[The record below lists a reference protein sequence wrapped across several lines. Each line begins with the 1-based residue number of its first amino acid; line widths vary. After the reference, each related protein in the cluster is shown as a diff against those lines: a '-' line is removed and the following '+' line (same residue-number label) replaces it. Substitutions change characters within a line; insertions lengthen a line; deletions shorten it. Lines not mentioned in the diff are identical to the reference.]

1 MINDSYV
8 NGVVWDILSSS
19 SYETI
24 FRPAD
29 TPDHVVSAT
38 RKITIAMDGKSYARA
53 VNIFSSLLPP
63 DRADVMS
70 RLPRSSQ
77 IKLLSWMTPRHLG
90 MIVEDLSPDDVVNI
104 SRDMNVSDLSEVL
117 DETSPDFAAD
127 VLREMPGELRAE
139 ALSTM
144 KGANGVLPLIDYD
157 DDDAGGLMTP
167 RYIALNETMTVRKAI
182 EYIKSTSAEI
192 DISEITYI
200 LVVDPQNV
208 LKGGLNVSQLVT
220 AENEDYIADVMY
232 PNVISVS
239 AETDQ
244 EECALIMERYN
255 LLTLPVVDEKGRL
268 EGIVKIENMIY
279 VLQEEATEDMYRM
292 VGVAEEEKILGPFWD
307 SVKGRLPWLCV
318 NLATAGL
325 AALVITLFQST
336 LAQVVALAA
345 FLPVIAGQ
353 GGIVGTQTLTLV
365 VRSMALGEISSA
377 NAKHLLLKE
386 FGLGLVHGFI
396 LGLLAGLIVL
406 MWHGNEYLA
415 LVVGVA
421 MLANLCVA
429 GVSGVVLP
437 LSLKAA
443 KLDPALSSAVVVTT
457 ITDVVGFLIYLGL
470 ASAAISLIAS
480 SF

>member
-1 MINDSYV
+1 M
-8 NGVVWDILSSS
+8 SSS

-29 TPDHVVSAT
+29 TSDYVHSAT
-38 RKITIAMDGKSYARA
+38 RKIAIAMDEKSYARA

-63 DRADVMS
+63 DQADVMS

-77 IKLLSWMTPRHLG
+77 VRLLSWMTPRRLG
-90 MIVEDLSPDDVVNI
+90 LIVEELSPDAVVNI
-104 SRDMNVSDLSEVL
+104 SKDMNVSDLSEVL
-117 DETSPDFAAD
+117 DETSPEVAAD

-139 ALSTM
+139 ALSAM
-144 KGANGVLPLIDYD
+144 KGATGVLPLIDYE

-182 EYIKSTSAEI
+182 EYIRSTSTEI
-192 DISEITYI
+192 DISEVTYI

-255 LLTLPVVDEKGRL
+255 LLTLPVVDERGRL
-268 EGIVKIENMIY
+268 EGIVKIEDMIY

-336 LAQVVALAA
+336 LGQVIALAA

-365 VRSMALGEISSA
+365 VRSMALGEISPA
-377 NAKHLLLKE
+377 NAKQLLLKE
-386 FGLGLVHGFI
+386 FGLGLVHGCV

>member
-1 MINDSYV
+1 M
-8 NGVVWDILSSS
+8 SSS
-19 SYETI
+19 SFETI
-24 FRPAD
+24 FPPLD
-29 TPDHVVSAT
+29 SVDYISNAT
-38 RKITIAMDGKSYARA
+38 REIAIAMDEKSYARA
-53 VNIFSSLLPP
+53 VNVFSSLRPP
-63 DRADVMS
+63 DQADVMS
-70 RLPRSSQ
+70 GLTRTHQ
-77 IKLLSWMTPRHLG
+77 EKILSWMTPRRLG
-90 MIVEDLSPDDVVNI
+90 MIVEELTPNDVINI
-104 SRDMNVSDLSEVL
+104 SRDMEVADLSEVL
-117 DETSPDFAAD
+117 DETRPDIAAD

-139 ALSTM
+139 TLSTM
-144 KGANGVLPLIDYD
+144 KAANGVLPLIDYE
-157 DDDAGGLMTP
+157 DDDAGGVMTP
-167 RYIALNETMTVRKAI
+167 RYIALNETMTVQGAI
-182 EYIKSTSAEI
+182 EYIRSIAHEI
-192 DISEITYI
+192 DLSEVTYI
-200 LVVDPQNV
+200 LVVDGHNL

-220 AENEDYIADVMY
+220 ADNDESISTVMF

-255 LLTLPVVDEKGRL
+255 LLTLPVVDNKGRL
-268 EGIVKIENMIY
+268 EGIVKIEDMIY

-292 VGVAEEEKILGPFWD
+292 VGVAEEEKILGAFWD
-307 SVKGRLPWLCV
+307 SVKGRLPWLCI

-336 LAQVVALAA
+336 LGQVVALAA

-365 VRSMALGEISSA
+365 VRSMALGEISPA
-377 NAKHLLLKE
+377 NAKQLFFKE
-386 FGLGLVHGFI
+386 LGLGLVHGFI
-396 LGLLAGLIVL
+396 LGLLAGIIVL
-406 MWHGNEYLA
+406 IWHGNEYLA

-470 ASAAISLIAS
+470 ASMAISLISS

>member
-1 MINDSYV
+1 M
-8 NGVVWDILSSS
+8 SSS

-24 FRPAD
+24 FCPAD
-29 TPDHVVSAT
+29 TSDYAHSAT
-38 RKITIAMDGKSYARA
+38 RKIAIAMDEKSYARA

-63 DRADVMS
+63 DQADVMS
-70 RLPRSSQ
+70 RLPRPSQ
-77 IKLLSWMTPRHLG
+77 VKLLSWMTPRRLG
-90 MIVEDLSPDDVVNI
+90 LIVEELSPDDVVNI

-117 DETSPDFAAD
+117 DETSPDVAAD

-139 ALSTM
+139 ALSAM
-144 KGANGVLPLIDYD
+144 KGATGVLPLIDYE

-182 EYIKSTSAEI
+182 EYIRSTSTEI
-192 DISEITYI
+192 DISEVTYI

-255 LLTLPVVDEKGRL
+255 LLTLPVVDERGRL
-268 EGIVKIENMIY
+268 EGIVKIEDMIY

-318 NLATAGL
+318 NLVTAGL

-336 LAQVVALAA
+336 LGQVIALAA

-365 VRSMALGEISSA
+365 VRSMALGEISPA
-377 NAKHLLLKE
+377 NAKQLLLKE
-386 FGLGLVHGFI
+386 FGLGLVHGCV

>member
-1 MINDSYV
+1 M
-8 NGVVWDILSSS
+8 SSS

-29 TPDHVVSAT
+29 ANDYIGTSTEEIAT
-38 RKITIAMDGKSYARA
+38 AMDEKNYARA

-63 DRADVMS
+63 DQADVMS
-70 RLPRSSQ
+70 RLPRPSQ
-77 IKLLSWMTPRHLG
+77 VKILSWMTPRRLG
-90 MIVEDLSPDDVVNI
+90 MIVEELSPNDVVSI
-104 SRDMNVSDLSEVL
+104 SRDMDVSDISDVL
-117 DETSPDFAAD
+117 DKTSPDTAAD
-127 VLREMPGELRAE
+127 VLREMQGELRAE
-139 ALSTM
+139 TLSTM
-144 KGANGVLPLIDYD
+144 KAANGVMPLIDYE
-157 DDDAGGLMTP
+157 DDDAGGHMTP
-167 RYIALNETMTVRKAI
+167 QYIALNETMTVRRAI
-182 EYIKSTSAEI
+182 EYIRTTSS
-192 DISEITYI
+192 DININEVTYI
-200 LVVDPQNV
+200 LVVDQQNI

-239 AETDQ
+239 ADTDQ

-255 LLTLPVVDEKGRL
+255 LLTLPVVDEKGHL
-268 EGIVKIENMIY
+268 EGIVKIEDMIY

-292 VGVAEEEKILGPFWD
+292 VGVAEEEKILGPFWA
-307 SVKGRLPWLCV
+307 SVRGRLPWLCV

-336 LAQVVALAA
+336 LGQVVALAA

-365 VRSMALGEISSA
+365 VRSMALGEISPA
-377 NAKHLLLKE
+377 NAKHLLMKE
-386 FGLGLVHGFI
+386 LGLGLVHGFI
-396 LGLLAGLIVL
+396 LGLLAGIIVL
-406 MWHGNEYLA
+406 IWHGNEYLA

-429 GVSGVVLP
+429 GVSGVILP
-437 LSLKAA
+437 MSLKAA

-470 ASAAISLIAS
+470 ATMAISLISS

>member
-1 MINDSYV
+1 M
-8 NGVVWDILSSS
+8 SSS

-29 TPDHVVSAT
+29 ASDYIGTAT
-38 RKITIAMDGKSYARA
+38 EEIATAMDEKYYARA
-53 VNIFSSLLPP
+53 VNMFSSLLPP
-63 DRADVMS
+63 DQADVMS
-70 RLPRSSQ
+70 RLPRTSQ
-77 IKLLSWMTPRHLG
+77 VKILSWMTPRRLG
-90 MIVEDLSPDDVVNI
+90 MIVEELSPNDVVTI
-104 SRDMNVSDLSEVL
+104 SRDMDVSDISHVL
-117 DETSPDFAAD
+117 DETSPDTAAD
-127 VLREMPGELRAE
+127 VLREMPRELRAE
-139 ALSTM
+139 TLSTM
-144 KGANGVLPLIDYD
+144 KASNGVLPLIDYE
-157 DDDAGGLMTP
+157 DDDAGGHMTP
-167 RYIALNETMTVRKAI
+167 QYIALNETMTVRRAI
-182 EYIKSTSAEI
+182 EYIRTTSSDI
-192 DISEITYI
+192 NISEVTYI
-200 LVVDPQNV
+200 LVVDQQNI

-220 AENEDYIADVMY
+220 AENKDYIADVMY

-239 AETDQ
+239 ADTDQ

-268 EGIVKIENMIY
+268 EGIVKIEDMIY

-307 SVKGRLPWLCV
+307 SVRGRLPWLCV

-336 LAQVVALAA
+336 LGQVVALAA

-365 VRSMALGEISSA
+365 VRSMALGEISPA

-386 FGLGLVHGFI
+386 LGLGLVHGFV
-396 LGLLAGLIVL
+396 LGLLAGIIVL
-406 MWHGNEYLA
+406 IWHGNEYLA

-437 LSLKAA
+437 MSLKAA

-470 ASAAISLIAS
+470 ATMAISLISS

>member
-1 MINDSYV
+1 
-8 NGVVWDILSSS
+8 
-19 SYETI
+19 
-24 FRPAD
+24 
-29 TPDHVVSAT
+29 
-38 RKITIAMDGKSYARA
+38 
-53 VNIFSSLLPP
+53 
-63 DRADVMS
+63 
-70 RLPRSSQ
+70 
-77 IKLLSWMTPRHLG
+77 MTPRRLG
-90 MIVEDLSPDDVVNI
+90 LIVEELSPDDVVNI

-117 DETSPDFAAD
+117 DETSPDVAAD

-139 ALSTM
+139 ALSAM
-144 KGANGVLPLIDYD
+144 KGATGVLPLIDYE

-182 EYIKSTSAEI
+182 EYIRSTSTEI
-192 DISEITYI
+192 DISEVTYI

-255 LLTLPVVDEKGRL
+255 LLTLPVVDERGRL
-268 EGIVKIENMIY
+268 EGIVKIEDMIY

-318 NLATAGL
+318 NLVTAGL

-336 LAQVVALAA
+336 LGQVIALAA

-365 VRSMALGEISSA
+365 VRSMALGEISPA
-377 NAKHLLLKE
+377 NAKQLLLKE
-386 FGLGLVHGFI
+386 FGLGLVHGCV
-396 LGLLAGLIVL
+396 LGILAGLIVL

>member
-1 MINDSYV
+1 M
-8 NGVVWDILSSS
+8 SSS

-29 TPDHVVSAT
+29 TSHHVDSAT
-38 RKITIAMDGKSYARA
+38 RKITLAMDEKSYARA

-63 DRADVMS
+63 DQADVMS

-77 IKLLSWMTPRHLG
+77 VKLLSWMTPRRLG
-90 MIVEDLSPDDVVNI
+90 MIVEELSPDDVVNI
-104 SRDMNVSDLSEVL
+104 SRDMNVSDLSDVL
-117 DETSPDFAAD
+117 DETSPDVAAD

-144 KGANGVLPLIDYD
+144 KGANGVLPLIDYE

-167 RYIALNETMTVRKAI
+167 RYVALKETMTVRKAI
-182 EYIKSTSAEI
+182 EYIRSISAEI
-192 DISEITYI
+192 DISEVTYI

-255 LLTLPVVDEKGRL
+255 LLTLPVVDGEGRL
-268 EGIVKIENMIY
+268 EGIVKIEDMIY

-336 LAQVVALAA
+336 LGQVGALAA

-365 VRSMALGEISSA
+365 VRSMALGEISPA
-377 NAKHLLLKE
+377 NAKQLLLKE
-386 FGLGLVHGFI
+386 FGLGLVHGVI

-470 ASAAISLIAS
+470 ATAAISLIAS

>member
-1 MINDSYV
+1 M
-8 NGVVWDILSSS
+8 SSS

-29 TPDHVVSAT
+29 ASDYIGTAT
-38 RKITIAMDGKSYARA
+38 EEIATAMDEKYYARA

-63 DRADVMS
+63 DQADVMS
-70 RLPRSSQ
+70 RLPRASQ
-77 IKLLSWMTPRHLG
+77 VKILSWMTPRRLG
-90 MIVEDLSPDDVVNI
+90 MIVEELSPNDVVTI
-104 SRDMNVSDLSEVL
+104 SRDMDVSDISDVL
-117 DETSPDFAAD
+117 DETSPDTAAD

-139 ALSTM
+139 TLSTM
-144 KGANGVLPLIDYD
+144 KAANGVLPLIDYE
-157 DDDAGGLMTP
+157 DDDAGGHMTP
-167 RYIALNETMTVRKAI
+167 QYIALNETMTVRRAI
-182 EYIKSTSAEI
+182 EYIRTTSSDI
-192 DISEITYI
+192 NISEVTYI
-200 LVVDPQNV
+200 LVVDQQNI

-239 AETDQ
+239 ADTDQ

-268 EGIVKIENMIY
+268 EGIVKIEDMIY

-307 SVKGRLPWLCV
+307 SVRGRLPWLCV

-336 LAQVVALAA
+336 LGQVVALAA

-365 VRSMALGEISSA
+365 VRSMALGEISPA

-386 FGLGLVHGFI
+386 LGLGLVHGFV
-396 LGLLAGLIVL
+396 LGLLAGIIVL
-406 MWHGNEYLA
+406 IWHGNEYLA

-437 LSLKAA
+437 MSLKAA

-470 ASAAISLIAS
+470 ATMAISLISS

>member
-1 MINDSYV
+1 M
-8 NGVVWDILSSS
+8 SSS

-29 TPDHVVSAT
+29 ASDYIGTAT
-38 RKITIAMDGKSYARA
+38 EEIATAMDEKYYARA
-53 VNIFSSLLPP
+53 VNMFSSLLPP
-63 DRADVMS
+63 DQADVMS
-70 RLPRSSQ
+70 RLPRTSQ
-77 IKLLSWMTPRHLG
+77 VKILSWMTPRRLG
-90 MIVEDLSPDDVVNI
+90 MIVEELSPNDVVTI
-104 SRDMNVSDLSEVL
+104 SRDMDVSDISDVL
-117 DETSPDFAAD
+117 DETSPDTAAD
-127 VLREMPGELRAE
+127 VLREMPRELRAE
-139 ALSTM
+139 TLSTM
-144 KGANGVLPLIDYD
+144 KAANGVLPLIDYE
-157 DDDAGGLMTP
+157 DDDAGGHMTP
-167 RYIALNETMTVRKAI
+167 QYIALNETMTVRRAI
-182 EYIKSTSAEI
+182 EYIRTTSS
-192 DISEITYI
+192 DINMSEVTYI
-200 LVVDPQNV
+200 LVVDQQNI

-220 AENEDYIADVMY
+220 AENKDYIADVMY
-232 PNVISVS
+232 PNMISVS
-239 AETDQ
+239 ADTDQ

-268 EGIVKIENMIY
+268 EGIVKIEDMIY

-307 SVKGRLPWLCV
+307 SVRGRLPWLCV

-336 LAQVVALAA
+336 LGQVVALAA

-365 VRSMALGEISSA
+365 VRSMALGEISPA

-386 FGLGLVHGFI
+386 LGLGLVHGFV
-396 LGLLAGLIVL
+396 LGLLAGIIVL
-406 MWHGNEYLA
+406 IWHGNEYLA

-437 LSLKAA
+437 MSLKAA

-470 ASAAISLIAS
+470 ATMAISLISS

>member
-1 MINDSYV
+1 MINDAYV

-192 DISEITYI
+192 DISEVTYI

-429 GVSGVVLP
+429 GVSGVILP

>member
-1 MINDSYV
+1 M
-8 NGVVWDILSSS
+8 SSS

-29 TPDHVVSAT
+29 ASDYIGTAT
-38 RKITIAMDGKSYARA
+38 EEIATAMDEKYYARA
-53 VNIFSSLLPP
+53 VNMFSSLLPP
-63 DRADVMS
+63 DQADVMS
-70 RLPRSSQ
+70 RLPRTSQ
-77 IKLLSWMTPRHLG
+77 VKILSWMTPRRLG
-90 MIVEDLSPDDVVNI
+90 MIVEELSPNDVVTI
-104 SRDMNVSDLSEVL
+104 SRDMDVSDISDVL
-117 DETSPDFAAD
+117 DETSPDTAAD
-127 VLREMPGELRAE
+127 VLREMPRELRAE
-139 ALSTM
+139 TLSTM
-144 KGANGVLPLIDYD
+144 KAANGVLPLIDYA
-157 DDDAGGLMTP
+157 DDDAGGHMTP
-167 RYIALNETMTVRKAI
+167 QYIALNETMTVRRAI
-182 EYIKSTSAEI
+182 EYIRTTSS
-192 DISEITYI
+192 DINMSEVTYI
-200 LVVDPQNV
+200 LVVDQQNI

-220 AENEDYIADVMY
+220 AENKDYIADVMY

-239 AETDQ
+239 ADTDQ

-268 EGIVKIENMIY
+268 EGIVKIEDMIY

-307 SVKGRLPWLCV
+307 SVRGRLPWLCV

-336 LAQVVALAA
+336 LGQVVALAA

-365 VRSMALGEISSA
+365 VRSMALGEISPA

-386 FGLGLVHGFI
+386 LGLGLVHGFV
-396 LGLLAGLIVL
+396 LGLLAGIIVL
-406 MWHGNEYLA
+406 IWYGNEYLA

-437 LSLKAA
+437 MSLKAA

-470 ASAAISLIAS
+470 ATMAISLISS

>member
-1 MINDSYV
+1 M
-8 NGVVWDILSSS
+8 SSS

-29 TPDHVVSAT
+29 TSDYVHSAT
-38 RKITIAMDGKSYARA
+38 RKIAIAMDEKFYARA

-63 DRADVMS
+63 DQADVMS

-77 IKLLSWMTPRHLG
+77 VRLLSWMTPRRLG
-90 MIVEDLSPDDVVNI
+90 LIVEELSPDAVVNI
-104 SRDMNVSDLSEVL
+104 SKDMNVSDLSEVL
-117 DETSPDFAAD
+117 DETSPDVAAD
-127 VLREMPGELRAE
+127 VLREMPGELRAK
-139 ALSTM
+139 ALSAM
-144 KGANGVLPLIDYD
+144 KGATGVLPLIDYE

-182 EYIKSTSAEI
+182 EYIRSTSTEI
-192 DISEITYI
+192 DISEVTYI

-232 PNVISVS
+232 PNVISVP

-244 EECALIMERYN
+244 DECAFIMERYN
-255 LLTLPVVDEKGRL
+255 LLTLPVVDERGRL
-268 EGIVKIENMIY
+268 EGIVKIEDMIY

-307 SVKGRLPWLCV
+307 SGKGRLPWLCV

-336 LAQVVALAA
+336 LGQVIALAA

-365 VRSMALGEISSA
+365 VRSMALGEISPA
-377 NAKHLLLKE
+377 NAKQLLLKE
-386 FGLGLVHGFI
+386 FGLGLVHGCV